1 MLHYFLDHPLPTLRY
16 RGSPNLQQLDIMKFV
31 IDKTKDSMIRSL
43 VKGGKNVML
52 TGATGSGKTTFC
64 FKIAE
69 DLGMNCEVVNCGS
82 TQDARTS
89 LLGFFQLE
97 DGNTKFTPSN
107 FIKAIQQ
114 KNTLIVLDELS
125 RASDDAFNILF
136 PVLDHRR
143 EIHIEEQDGSSRV
156 VKVAD
161 GVRFIATANIG
172 MEYSSTRTLDR
183 ALQDRFMTFNLPY
196 ITGDEMVDFIND
208 THSMQANSMRKLETL
223 AKVYDYSHS
232 LFGKGKIGT
241 RISTRS
247 VIDTM
252 SLIKDGFT
260 VRDILDNA
268 ILSQYEQDSS
278 TIVNDAN
285 VLREFADSIGVY
297 AEDDMEMEG

>member
-1 MLHYFLDHPLPTLRY
+1 
-16 RGSPNLQQLDIMKFV
+16 MKFV
-31 IDKTKDSMIRSL
+31 IDETKDKMIHSL
-43 VKGGKNVML
+43 IKGGKNVML
-52 TGATGSGKTTFC
+52 TGATGAGKTTYC
-64 FKIAE
+64 FEVASN
-69 DLGMNCEVVNCGS
+69 LGMNCEVVNCGS

-89 LLGFFQLE
+89 LLGFFQLK
-97 DGNTKFTPSN
+97 DGNTEFTPSN
-107 FIKAIQQ
+107 FIKAIQT

-136 PVLDHRR
+136 PILDHRR
-143 EIHIEEQDGSSRV
+143 EISIEEENGDSRK

-172 MEYSSTRTLDR
+172 LEYSSTRTLDR

-196 ITGDEMVDFIND
+196 ITGEQMVEFIGQSHELTKD
-208 THSMQANSMRKLETL
+208 DSMMVNTL
-223 AKVYDYSHS
+223 SQVYDYSHS

-247 VIDTM
+247 IIDTV
-252 SLIKDGFT
+252 SLVKDGFS
-260 VRDILDNA
+260 VRDILDHA

-285 VLREFADSIGVY
+285 ILREFADSIGVY
-297 AEDDMEMEG
+297 AKKSVSKDKG

>member
-1 MLHYFLDHPLPTLRY
+1 
-16 RGSPNLQQLDIMKFV
+16 MKFV
-31 IDKTKDSMIRSL
+31 IDKTKDKMIHSL
-43 VKGGKNVML
+43 IKGGKNVML
-52 TGATGSGKTTFC
+52 TGATGAGKTTYC
-64 FKIAE
+64 FKIADE
-69 DLGMNCEVVNCGS
+69 LGMNCEVVNCGS

-136 PVLDHRR
+136 PILDHRR
-143 EIHIEEQDGSSRV
+143 EISIEEENGDSRK
-156 VKVAD
+156 VKVAK
-161 GVRFIATANIG
+161 GVRFVATANIG
-172 MEYSSTRTLDR
+172 LEYSSTRTLDR

-196 ITGDEMVDFIND
+196 ITGEQMVDFISD
-208 THSMQANSMRKLETL
+208 THELTPQDNKMVNVLSQ
-223 AKVYDYSHS
+223 VYDYSHT

-247 VIDTM
+247 VIDTI
-252 SLIKDGFT
+252 SLIKDGFS

-297 AEDDMEMEG
+297 AKDDSSDN

>member
-1 MLHYFLDHPLPTLRY
+1 
-16 RGSPNLQQLDIMKFV
+16 MKFV
-31 IDKTKDSMIRSL
+31 IDKTKDKMIHSL
-43 VKGGKNVML
+43 IKGGKNVML
-52 TGATGSGKTTFC
+52 TGATGAGKTTYC
-64 FKIAE
+64 FKIADE
-69 DLGMNCEVVNCGS
+69 LGMNCEVVNCGS

-107 FIKAIQQ
+107 FIKAVQTE
-114 KNTLIVLDELS
+114 NTLIVLDELS

-136 PVLDHRR
+136 PILDHRR
-143 EIHIEEQDGSSRV
+143 EISIEEENGDSRK
-156 VKVAD
+156 VKVAK
-161 GVRFIATANIG
+161 GVRFVATANIG
-172 MEYSSTRTLDR
+172 LEYSSTRTLDR

-196 ITGDEMVDFIND
+196 ITGEQMVDFISD
-208 THSMQANSMRKLETL
+208 THELTPQDNKMVNVLSQ
-223 AKVYDYSHS
+223 VYDYSHT

-247 VIDTM
+247 VIDTI

-297 AEDDMEMEG
+297 ANDDSSDN

>member
-1 MLHYFLDHPLPTLRY
+1 
-16 RGSPNLQQLDIMKFV
+16 MKFV
-31 IDKTKDSMIRSL
+31 IDKTKDKMIHSL
-43 VKGGKNVML
+43 IKGGKNVML
-52 TGATGSGKTTFC
+52 TGATGAGKTTYC
-64 FKIAE
+64 FKIADE
-69 DLGMNCEVVNCGS
+69 LGMNCEVVNCGS

-107 FIKAIQQ
+107 FIKAVQTE
-114 KNTLIVLDELS
+114 NTLIVLDELS

-136 PVLDHRR
+136 PILDHRR
-143 EIHIEEQDGSSRV
+143 EISIEEENGDSRK
-156 VKVAD
+156 VKVAK
-161 GVRFIATANIG
+161 GVRFVATANIG
-172 MEYSSTRTLDR
+172 LEYSSTRTLDR

-196 ITGDEMVDFIND
+196 ITGEQMVGFISD
-208 THSMQANSMRKLETL
+208 THELTPQDNKMVNVLSQ
-223 AKVYDYSHS
+223 VYDYSHT

-247 VIDTM
+247 VIDTI
-252 SLIKDGFT
+252 SLIKDGFS

-297 AEDDMEMEG
+297 ANDDSSNN

>member
-1 MLHYFLDHPLPTLRY
+1 
-16 RGSPNLQQLDIMKFV
+16 MKFV
-31 IDKTKDSMIRSL
+31 IDKTKDKMIHSL
-43 VKGGKNVML
+43 IKGGKNVML
-52 TGATGSGKTTFC
+52 TGATGAGKTTYC
-64 FKIAE
+64 FKIADE
-69 DLGMNCEVVNCGS
+69 LGMNCEVVNCGS

-107 FIKAIQQ
+107 FIKAVQTE
-114 KNTLIVLDELS
+114 NTLIVLDELS

-136 PVLDHRR
+136 PILDHRR
-143 EIHIEEQDGSSRV
+143 EISIEEENGDSRK
-156 VKVAD
+156 VKVAK
-161 GVRFIATANIG
+161 GVRFVATANIG
-172 MEYSSTRTLDR
+172 LEYSSTRTLDR

-196 ITGDEMVDFIND
+196 ITGEQMVDFISD
-208 THSMQANSMRKLETL
+208 THELTPQDNKMVNVLSQ
-223 AKVYDYSHS
+223 VYDYSHT

-247 VIDTM
+247 VIDTI
-252 SLIKDGFT
+252 SLIKDGFS

-297 AEDDMEMEG
+297 ANNDSSDN